1 MLGTVR
7 GLIVSGPGA
16 VRPGDIW
23 PKGVDGQWVKL
34 DLRARDGEI
43 WKMLRME
50 GLAEDGGIQ
59 EAFSPYCGRGWGLLE
74 RVDSTLRP
82 VGFPGQG
89 TLQIPLSLDP
99 RPIGLEHMLLGY

>member
-1 MLGTVR
+1 MEEMLGTVR

-59 EAFSPYCGRGWGLLE
+59 EAFSPYCGRGWGATRKGRLDLE
-74 RVDSTLRP
+74 TRWVSRARNVTNSS
-82 VGFPGQG
+82 F
-89 TLQIPLSLDP
+89 P
-99 RPIGLEHMLLGY
+99 RP